1 MELPCTSEFL
11 MTQELQESAGRV
23 QFSVI
28 EKLMSACYFQIALET
43 ILLLVSNRKGNVQD
57 KNTRSTTI
65 PTPRSGLPDHS
76 IFEAKS
82 SLV

>member
-1 MELPCTSEFL
+1 
-11 MTQELQESAGRV
+11 MTQELQESARRV

-57 KNTRSTTI
+57 KNTCSTTI
-65 PTPRSGLPDHS
+65 LTLQSLP
-76 IFEAKS
+76 
-82 SLV
+82 SLFL